1 MRQLP
6 LNTTDIT
13 MRNMPLT
20 VRRSIELLGLCA
32 AGVVIVLGQ
41 SVIMPLL
48 MAFFVAIL
56 MLPMLRW
63 LMKHKV
69 PEAFAIVLCILA
81 FFLVIAGIAV
91 LLSWQIGGFL
101 SDIDKIQENLL
112 IHWDKLSSWITSKTH
127 YSVEQQLALLK
138 KQGSSL
144 GSNVTGQLQGAMAS
158 LSGIFIFVGLLPI
171 YIFLILFYR
180 NLLLRFVY
188 MWFEE
193 AEHEKVADVL
203 QETRV
208 MVKYYL
214 FGLLI
219 QIAYLTVLLSAILL
233 LFGVKHAIL
242 IGITFAILNLIPY
255 LGALIGNLIGVLLT
269 LTTSQEMWQIWAVL
283 GTIAFVQ
290 FLDNNILMPR
300 IVGSK
305 VKVNALAS
313 IVGIVIGGTM
323 AGISGMFLSIPVMA
337 LLKIIFD
344 RSAHLRQWGVL
355 LGDARPNLS
364 PASNRMYRIKHT
376 LEDKRDKEVNDKAN
390 DAKDE

>member
-1 MRQLP
+1 
-6 LNTTDIT
+6 
-13 MRNMPLT
+13 MPLT

-32 AGVVIVLGQ
+32 VGVVIVLGQ

-63 LMKHKV
+63 LMKHKI
-69 PEAFAIVLCILA
+69 PESMAIVLCILA

-91 LLSWQIGGFL
+91 FLSWQIGGFL
-101 SDIDKIQENLL
+101 SDIDKIKENLL
-112 IHWDKLSSWITSKTH
+112 VHWNKLSQWVTSKTH
-127 YSVEQQLALLK
+127 YSVEQQLAMLK
-138 KQGSSL
+138 AQGSKA
-144 GSNVTGQLQGAMAS
+144 GSNITGQLQGAMAS
-158 LSGIFIFVGLLPI
+158 LSGIFIFLGLLPI

-180 NLLLRFVY
+180 NLLLRFAY

-193 AEHEKVADVL
+193 PEHEKVEDAL
-203 QETRV
+203 QETEV

-214 FGLLI
+214 FGLMI
-219 QIAYLTVLLSAILL
+219 QIAYLTVLLSGILM
-233 LFGVKHAIL
+233 LFGIKHAIL

-269 LTTSQEMWQIWAVL
+269 LTTSQEIWQIWAVL

-337 LLKIIFD
+337 LLKIMFD

-355 LGDARPNLS
+355 LGDARPGLS
-364 PASNRMYRIKHT
+364 PVSNRMFRIKHT
-376 LEDKRDKEVNDKAN
+376 LEDKRDKEVKNEAD
-390 DAKDE
+390 DAKQE